1 MAVGIAVSFVMNGKI
16 NAHPLANQRFQKMVE
31 QTNVCAP
38 VKFSWKCELKLAG
51 ELCIRVFLA
60 PHNAVPKYFAIRKL
74 RRGMF
79 AEKDLTVYNTL
90 LFSVVTDP
98 SGFFIFQLFSASIS
112 SAGNGRLSFAAAVN
126 FD

>member
-1 MAVGIAVSFVMNGKI
+1 
-16 NAHPLANQRFQKMVE
+16 
-31 QTNVCAP
+31 
-38 VKFSWKCELKLAG
+38 
-51 ELCIRVFLA
+51 
-60 PHNAVPKYFAIRKL
+60 
-74 RRGMF
+74 MF

-112 SAGNGRLSFAAAVN
+112 SAGNGRLPFAAAVN